1 MRYLALATGLVLLL
15 LGVYGFD
22 KPPGILDIRGP
33 RMGFGETERHLQ
45 EVASLLREYE
55 RAHGHY
61 PSNSEGLFPIAEMV
75 WPPGKSTGHSLM
87 PIHIIRLDADGSP
100 TLVSLWGEPL
110 IYENRRGLP
119 EGRFAGSMVDRER
132 DREYS
137 VRVDD
142 GIYVWCLAA
151 GKLDQ
156 IYRHRLWL
164 RPRIRALMIGG
175 GILLILVYFV
185 AIARSARRAWRES
198 RDDGIFR
205 SILGGLGVC
214 AAVYFFILMPMF
226 ATTCYKMGIMHRPNL
241 PADYKALITRYRDQG
256 VISDAAY
263 HKLLDAANSNPR
275 LR

>member
-55 RAHGHY
+55 RANGHY

-75 WPPGKSTGHSLM
+75 WPPGDPARPRLM
-87 PIHIIRLDADGSP
+87 PIHITTLEADGSP
-100 TLVSLWGEPL
+100 ALVSIWGEPL

-119 EGRFAGSMVDRER
+119 EGRFAGSMVDRKR

-151 GKLDQ
+151 GELDG
-156 IYRHRLWL
+156 IYQQRLRL
-164 RPRIRALMIGG
+164 RPLVRALMIGG
-175 GILLILVYFV
+175 GLLLILVYLF
-185 AIARSARRAWRES
+185 AIGRSVKRTQDNGA
-198 RDDGIFR
+198 FR
-205 SILGGLGVC
+205 SVLVGLGIS
-214 AAVYFFILMPMF
+214 ALVYSFTMPMF
-226 ATTCYKMGIMHRPNL
+226 ATTCYKMRIIHPPNL